1 MTIDLK
7 KIKKSEKKPPK
18 KPNKNRNISINFD
31 IDTIA
36 KIDAICEREYR
47 TRSNVIKMILE
58 KGLENDK

>member
-7 KIKKSEKKPPK
+7 KIKKSEKKHPK
-18 KPNKNRNISINFD
+18 KPKNRNISINFD

-58 KGLENDK
+58 KGLE